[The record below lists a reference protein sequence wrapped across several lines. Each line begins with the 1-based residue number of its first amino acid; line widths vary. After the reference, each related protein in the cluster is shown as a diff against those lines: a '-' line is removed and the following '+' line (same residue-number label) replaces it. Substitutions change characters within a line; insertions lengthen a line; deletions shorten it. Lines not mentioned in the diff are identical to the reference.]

1 MDDLEKLLN
10 CTGFQWDKGNA
21 EKSSLKHGVSNIECE
36 EIFFNQPLLATE
48 DTEHSWVE
56 QRYHALGRTDE
67 GRLLFVSLT
76 IRKDLIRVISA
87 RDMSRKERTV
97 YEEAQKADT
106 EV

>member
-21 EKSSLKHGVSNIECE
+21 EKSWLKHGVSNTECE
-36 EIFFNQPLLATE
+36 EIFFNQPLLAAE

-56 QRYHALGRTDE
+56 KRYHALGRTDE

-76 IRKDLIRVISA
+76 IRKDLIRVIST
-87 RDMSRKERTV
+87 RDMSRKERTI